1 MKYEKI
7 VKWVLAALFAVGVV
21 FSFYGFVV
29 GFESNGNAPVDNML
43 YCAYAFALV
52 TILAVLFGVVV
63 IGGMNNPKSLLKLLI
78 GLVVGGAVIAV
89 AYVLAPGTPAIGYL
103 GEPVSDGTLKLVD
116 TVLNLTY
123 FLFGGALLTL
133 VAGDMSPAVVAGG
146 MKVALITTVGGLIVA
161 VILQIFYNYI
171 LSQVE
176 SLTIEMEDASISLM
190 DILVKYKEN
199 K

>member
-21 FSFYGFVV
+21 FSFYGFAV

-43 YCAYAFALV
+43 YCAYAFALT
-52 TILAVLFGVVV
+52 TILAVVFGVVV
-63 IGGMNNPKSLLKLLI
+63 IGGINNPKSLLKLLL
-78 GLVVGGAVIAV
+78 GLVAGGAIIAV

-123 FLFGGALLTL
+123 FFFGGALLTL
-133 VAGDMSPAVVAGG
+133 V
-146 MKVALITTVGGLIVA
+146 VGWIIGAIR
-161 VILQIFYNYI
+161 
-171 LSQVE
+171 
-176 SLTIEMEDASISLM
+176 
-190 DILVKYKEN
+190 K
-199 K
+199 

>member
-43 YCAYAFALV
+43 YCAYAFALT
-52 TILAVLFGVVV
+52 TILAVVFGVVV
-63 IGGMNNPKSLLKLLI
+63 IGGLNNPKSLLKLLL
-78 GLVVGGAVIAV
+78 GLVVGGVVIAV

-123 FLFGGALLTL
+123 FFFGGALLTL
-133 VAGDMSPAVVAGG
+133 VGG
-146 MKVALITTVGGLIVA
+146 WIIGAIRK
-161 VILQIFYNYI
+161 
-171 LSQVE
+171 
-176 SLTIEMEDASISLM
+176 
-190 DILVKYKEN
+190 
-199 K
+199 